1 MIINQFMFLLYI
13 IDEGVSNKEI
23 NKIKLKI
30 REDGVIN
37 GVDISYIKPIRWKN
51 EFDVEKLYNDMENVK
66 WKVALYNVNNKLIKE
81 DKDYI

>member
-1 MIINQFMFLLYI
+1 MFLLYI
-13 IDEGVSNKEI
+13 IDEDVSNKEI

-66 WKVALYNVNNKLIKE
+66 WIVALYNVNNKLIKE